1 MMEVGNRA
9 QMKNKERNFTMAS
22 FSMILQLAAA
32 RMNKNSKA
40 SGWQTGK
47 MEKIRYTQTKNKNKN
62 KNHYLFLC
70 LVLLVR
76 CYFRQIIQILLWK
89 RG

>member
-1 MMEVGNRA
+1 
-9 QMKNKERNFTMAS
+9 MKNKEQNFTMAS
-22 FSMILQLAAA
+22 FSMIVQLAAA

-47 MEKIRYTQTKNKNKN
+47 MEKIRHTQTKTKN

-76 CYFRQIIQILLWK
+76 CYFRQIIQILLCF
-89 RG
+89 